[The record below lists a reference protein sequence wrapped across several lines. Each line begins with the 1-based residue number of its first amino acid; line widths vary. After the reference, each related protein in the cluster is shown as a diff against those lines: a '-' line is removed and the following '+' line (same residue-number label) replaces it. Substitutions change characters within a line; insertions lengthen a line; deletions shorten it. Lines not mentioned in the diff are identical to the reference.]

1 MGRKRLKLGSS
12 SSTADETMPAGEEGS
27 YLNKELKDS
36 IDCLKKLV
44 TDGLAELHADLD
56 KLRYEFKANINEVK
70 SSIEK
75 LENSRRIYS
84 R

>member
-1 MGRKRLKLGSS
+1 MGRKRSKRGSS
-12 SSTADETMPAGEEGS
+12 SSTTDESMTAGEEGI

-56 KLRYEFKANINEVK
+56 KLRYD
-70 SSIEK
+70 
-75 LENSRRIYS
+75 
-84 R
+84 